1 MNFDFLYNFTKFF
14 PLLAYT
20 YLTLNFF
27 LGGYVG
33 LLLGASAVKLANIN
47 GFLLDFCFGKE
58 KSNKILDLTQ
68 NTIIVKETSTTN
80 VQCVNLVSSKKD
92 MKKY

>member
-1 MNFDFLYNFTKFF
+1 MKFNFTKFYTS
-14 PLLAYT
+14 AYI
-20 YLTLNFF
+20 YFI
-27 LGGYVG
+27 GGYVG

-80 VQCVNLVSSKKD
+80 VQCVNLVSSKD

>member
-58 KSNKILDLTQ
+58 KSNKIIDVTQ
-68 NTIIVKETSTTN
+68 NIIVKESSN
-80 VQCVNLVSSKKD
+80 INIQSEDISSSKEKN
-92 MKKY
+92 KY

>member
-1 MNFDFLYNFTKFF
+1 MNFDFLYNFTKNF

-20 YLTLNFF
+20 YLTLNSF

-58 KSNKILDLTQ
+58 KSNKIIDLTQ
-68 NTIIVKETSTTN
+68 NTIIVKETSTKN
-80 VQCVNLVSSKKD
+80 VQGVDLVSSKE

>member
-1 MNFDFLYNFTKFF
+1 MIFCSISRKFF
-14 PLLAYT
+14 LFSPLNY
-20 YLTLNFF
+20 F

-58 KSNKILDLTQ
+58 NSNKIIDLTQ
-68 NTIIVKETSTTN
+68 NTITVKETSTLN
-80 VQCVNLVSSKKD
+80 VQGVNLVSSKE

>member
-1 MNFDFLYNFTKFF
+1 MIFCTISRKNF

-20 YLTLNFF
+20 YSTLNFF
-27 LGGYVG
+27 SGGYVG

-80 VQCVNLVSSKKD
+80 VQCVNLVSSKD

>member
-1 MNFDFLYNFTKFF
+1 MFHIKIL
-14 PLLAYT
+14 
-20 YLTLNFF
+20 F

-58 KSNKILDLTQ
+58 KSNKILDVTQ
-68 NTIIVKETSTTN
+68 NIIVKESSN
-80 VQCVNLVSSKKD
+80 INIQSEDISSSKEMQK
-92 MKKY
+92 

>member
-1 MNFDFLYNFTKFF
+1 MNFDFLYNFTKNF

-20 YLTLNFF
+20 YLTLNSF

-58 KSNKILDLTQ
+58 KSNKIIDLTK

-80 VQCVNLVSSKKD
+80 VKCVDLVSSKD

>member
-1 MNFDFLYNFTKFF
+1 MFHIKIL
-14 PLLAYT
+14 
-20 YLTLNFF
+20 F

-58 KSNKILDLTQ
+58 KSNKILDVTQ
-68 NTIIVKETSTTN
+68 NIIVKESSN
-80 VQCVNLVSSKKD
+80 INIQSEDISSSKEKN
-92 MKKY
+92 KH